1 MSDPGTTLSKHRV
14 TCGDGLETLLN
25 DPQDPHD
32 PYETTETHVERLL
45 GRALNSFDLP
55 DSTVERLGTALA
67 HSSALHSS
75 HHSASLH
82 RATYRH
88 TYLLSDG
95 SALSLWELT
104 HDAGRDGAEQHE
116 LYTEESEARLAASR
130 LPSGPL
136 PGWTA
141 EQADGRALDED
152 DDLELLSTLLARP
165 IPAQPRMYVPDNSA
179 DHARRVLRR
188 AENADR
194 PGEATARL
202 LRLAFAH
209 HITQAFG
216 RHCPV
221 EGAGTPDSPST
232 STSSCCSTAARPVSG
247 RSSTR
252 RHRTDAICARCTRT
266 RGRPATRW
274 SPAPGSAEVPA
285 TLPPA
290 DPGRP
295 RARPTGLKGRRATRA
310 RRARR
315 ARDRPRA
322 AETGQPVGE
331 RLLERGCTRDR
342 RAFARART

>member
-1 MSDPGTTLSKHRV
+1 MSDPGTTLSKHQV

-32 PYETTETHVERLL
+32 PFETTETHLERLL

-75 HHSASLH
+75 HHSASL
-82 RATYRH
+82 RRSTYRH

-104 HDAGRDGAEQHE
+104 HNAGRDGAEQHE
-116 LYTEESEARLAASR
+116 LYAEEAEARLAASR

-136 PGWTA
+136 PGWSA
-141 EQADGRALDED
+141 ERSDGSALDETED
-152 DDLELLSTLLARP
+152 DDMALFDALLARP
-165 IPAQPRMYVPDNSA
+165 IPAQPRMYVPDDSA

-194 PGEATARL
+194 PGERTARR

-216 RHCPV
+216 RHCPTEGGRDAGFTLYEHQFLLLDGSEVSLWEV
-221 EGAGTPDSPST
+221 EHTSTPDGRHMCEVYESES
-232 STSSCCSTAARPVSG
+232 AARAAMES
-247 RSSTR
+247 RSR
-252 RHRTDAICARCTRT
+252 VR
-266 RGRPATRW
+266 
-274 SPAPGSAEVPA
+274 
-285 TLPPA
+285 
-290 DPGRP
+290 
-295 RARPTGLKGRRATRA
+295 
-310 RRARR
+310 
-315 ARDRPRA
+315 
-322 AETGQPVGE
+322 
-331 RLLERGCTRDR
+331 
-342 RAFARART
+342 

>member
-1 MSDPGTTLSKHRV
+1 MSDPGTTFSKHQV

-32 PYETTETHVERLL
+32 PYETTETHLERLL

-82 RATYRH
+82 RTTYRH
-88 TYLLSDG
+88 TYLLADG

-104 HDAGRDGAEQHE
+104 HNTGRDGSDQHE
-116 LYTEESEARLAASR
+116 LYAEESEARLAASR
-130 LPSGPL
+130 LPAGPL

-141 EQADGRALDED
+141 ERSDGTALDSD
-152 DDLELLSTLLARP
+152 DDDDMALLSALLARP

-188 AENADR
+188 AENVDR
-194 PGEATARL
+194 PGERTARR

-216 RHCPV
+216 RQCAV
-221 EGAGTPDSPST
+221 EGGRDAGFTLYEHQFLLLDGSEVSLWEIEHTATPDGRHMCEVYEDERS
-232 STSSCCSTAARPVSG
+232 ARE
-247 RSSTR
+247 
-252 RHRTDAICARCTRT
+252 AM
-266 RGRPATRW
+266 
-274 SPAPGSAEVPA
+274 E
-285 TLPPA
+285 
-290 DPGRP
+290 
-295 RARPTGLKGRRATRA
+295 TRA
-310 RRARR
+310 RVR
-315 ARDRPRA
+315 
-322 AETGQPVGE
+322 
-331 RLLERGCTRDR
+331 
-342 RAFARART
+342 